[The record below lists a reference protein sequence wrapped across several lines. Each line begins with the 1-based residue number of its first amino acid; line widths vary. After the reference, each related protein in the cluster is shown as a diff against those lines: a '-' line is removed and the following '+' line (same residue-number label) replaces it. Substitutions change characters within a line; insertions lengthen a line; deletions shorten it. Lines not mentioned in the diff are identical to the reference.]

1 MISKKFKYGDHDVVI
16 ETGKVARQA
25 TASVVVNVA
34 DTVVLV
40 AVVAEKE
47 GRPGQD
53 FFPLTVNYEEK
64 MYAAGKIP
72 GGFPRRETRPGEK
85 ETLTSRLI
93 DRPIRP
99 LFPKG
104 FMNEVQITC
113 QVISANKDVDPDIP
127 AMIGVSA
134 ALAISGVPF
143 AGPIGAAR
151 VGFTSEGYVLNPEYE
166 ALEESDLD
174 MVVAGTES
182 AVLMVESQA
191 NQ

>member
-1 MISKKFKYGDHDVVI
+1 MSELENKVISKKFKYGDHEVVI

-25 TASVVVNVA
+25 TASVVVNMSE
-34 DTVVLV
+34 TVVLV
-40 AVVAEKE
+40 AVVAQKE
-47 GRPGQD
+47 GRAGQD

-113 QVISANKDVDPDIP
+113 QVMSANKDIDPDIP

-134 ALAISGVPF
+134 ALALSGVPF

-151 VGFTSEGYVLNPEYE
+151 VGFTSEG
-166 ALEESDLD
+166 
-174 MVVAGTES
+174 
-182 AVLMVESQA
+182 
-191 NQ
+191 

>member
-1 MISKKFKYGDHDVVI
+1 MIRKKFEYGQHEVII

-25 TASVVVNVA
+25 TASVLVNVS

-40 AVVAEKE
+40 AVVGQKE
-47 GRPGQD
+47 ARAGQD

-113 QVISANKDVDPDIP
+113 QVISAEKDIDPDIP

-134 ALAISGVPF
+134 ALAISGIPF

-151 VGFTSEGYVLNPEYE
+151 VGFTEKGIYSI
-166 ALEESDLD
+166 LD
-174 MVVAGTES
+174 M
-182 AVLMVESQA
+182 MR
-191 NQ
+191 